1 MSNQVSGVQLVQ
13 WYYQM
18 STISHIYQVQSTL
31 SM

>member
-1 MSNQVSGVQLVQ
+1 MSNLASGVQSVH

-18 STISHIYQVQSTL
+18 STTSHIYQVQSTL